1 VRETTSPGQRQEA
14 KQEEASASVLPK
26 DPIDFG
32 SLRRLDAK
40 LTLQGKRIEAKLPLD
55 DLTLNVNLDNGRLTL
70 TPLEFGVANGSVRS
84 RIELDTTT
92 RPVKGNVETEV
103 RRVRLNEILRR
114 FEIADESVGLVGGR
128 AKFWVQGDA
137 VAEML
142 ASADGGLLLLMTGGK
157 LDDLLVELAGLDVGE
172 ALAALIGKQKG
183 VEINCAFIDL
193 PTTRG
198 VMHLDTLVVDTD
210 DTVFLGA
217 GSIDF
222 TQERLDLT
230 IDPKPKDLS
239 VFSARAPLHIKG
251 RFEDPT
257 FTPESSA
264 ILRGATSLA
273 LLPAA
278 PVAALLSLLQDENDE
293 ENPHC
298 SGLVDA
304 INQAR

>member
-1 VRETTSPGQRQEA
+1 
-14 KQEEASASVLPK
+14 VLPK

-40 LTLQGKRIEAKLPLD
+40 ITLQGKRIEAKLPLD
-55 DLTLNVNLDNGRLTL
+55 DLTLKLNLDHGRLTM

-84 RIELDTTT
+84 RIELDTTAS
-92 RPVKGNVETEV
+92 PVQGNVEAEV

-114 FEIADESVGLVGGR
+114 FEIADESAGLIGGR

-172 ALAALIGKQKG
+172 ALASLIGKQKG
-183 VEINCAFIDL
+183 VEINCAFVDL
-193 PTTRG
+193 PTTNG

-222 TQERLDLT
+222 TQEQLDLT

-239 VFSARAPLHIKG
+239 VFSARAPLHIQG

-257 FTPESSA
+257 FMPGSSA
-264 ILRGATSLA
+264 ILRGAMSLA

-304 INQAR
+304 INEAR